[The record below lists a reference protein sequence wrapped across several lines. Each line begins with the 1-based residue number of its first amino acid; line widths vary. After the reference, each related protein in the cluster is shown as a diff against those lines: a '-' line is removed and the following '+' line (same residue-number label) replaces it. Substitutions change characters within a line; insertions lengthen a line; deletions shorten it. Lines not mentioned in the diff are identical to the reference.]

1 MRNLVTKIELN
12 RKYGNLYIVLF
23 FILLIL
29 SFLNYITYYII
40 NYYDFNIDILGMPA
54 FKYYFSPFLIFKV
67 KDEILLGHIKT
78 ILSRLYLIFLGII
91 LITIYINKNKNG
103 LLGSGRFA
111 TMQEL
116 YEKGYI
122 SLGNNLKNGVI
133 LGRCEFKYTFRS
145 FIFMLDN
152 IILALNVAYI
162 FTRNLYTLSIIGLIV
177 FLISFFLILI
187 CEKKLTIIDSTNSH
201 IGLIAQTRS
210 GKGAGVIIPTGLNWE
225 QSLIALDVKKEIY
238 IYTKNY
244 REQVLKNKILLFEPF
259 NDKPEK
265 NKVRYNPLAEI
276 RIGTK
281 NEVDDCYIIAEI
293 LTAPPEAKDKNHWTE
308 SAKNL
313 VFGAILH
320 LAYVNKLEGKEV
332 TLGEVYDFLTSDNLM
347 KKIKECGTYL
357 HESENF
363 FKTIYDE
370 TQLIGVPEGTHPL
383 VKRWANEMSNK
394 RGEEF
399 SDILSTT
406 LANISL
412 FKSPLVRWATSKS
425 DFKMNDIAN
434 KETPYSLYLV
444 LPEEQIQ
451 TSGMLIKLMITM
463 FISKLTPK
471 DFVNNNNKY
480 ETLALLD
487 ELPLFNYIPQI
498 ERGSGFAA
506 GAKIKLLVVGQSLS
520 QFYKI
525 YGEKNMLLD
534 NLANNVFYAS
544 ATTDLTTAEK
554 VSKLLGNKTIV
565 YKNASYSQ
573 KLFSQRLSDTTTKR
587 ELLTPDEIINLPED
601 KNLIMLRGD
610 IRTVLGKKIQYY
622 KESYFNKKANLKEKN

>member
-1 MRNLVTKIELN
+1 
-12 RKYGNLYIVLF
+12 
-23 FILLIL
+23 
-29 SFLNYITYYII
+29 
-40 NYYDFNIDILGMPA
+40 
-54 FKYYFSPFLIFKV
+54 
-67 KDEILLGHIKT
+67 
-78 ILSRLYLIFLGII
+78 
-91 LITIYINKNKNG
+91 
-103 LLGSGRFA
+103 
-111 TMQEL
+111 
-116 YEKGYI
+116 
-122 SLGNNLKNGVI
+122 
-133 LGRCEFKYTFRS
+133 
-145 FIFMLDN
+145 
-152 IILALNVAYI
+152 
-162 FTRNLYTLSIIGLIV
+162 
-177 FLISFFLILI
+177 
-187 CEKKLTIIDSTNSH
+187 
-201 IGLIAQTRS
+201 
-210 GKGAGVIIPTGLNWE
+210 
-225 QSLIALDVKKEIY
+225 
-238 IYTKNY
+238 
-244 REQVLKNKILLFEPF
+244 
-259 NDKPEK
+259 
-265 NKVRYNPLAEI
+265 
-276 RIGTK
+276 
-281 NEVDDCYIIAEI
+281 
-293 LTAPPEAKDKNHWTE
+293 
-308 SAKNL
+308 
-313 VFGAILH
+313 
-320 LAYVNKLEGKEV
+320 
-332 TLGEVYDFLTSDNLM
+332 M

-498 ERGSGFAA
+498 ERGSGFVA

-534 NLANNVFYAS
+534 NLANNVF
-544 ATTDLTTAEK
+544 
-554 VSKLLGNKTIV
+554 
-565 YKNASYSQ
+565 
-573 KLFSQRLSDTTTKR
+573 
-587 ELLTPDEIINLPED
+587 
-601 KNLIMLRGD
+601 
-610 IRTVLGKKIQYY
+610 
-622 KESYFNKKANLKEKN
+622 